1 MPRPFRKPDRV
12 ALPVIPAFLQKDGEV
27 RQEKVLKLRT
37 NLGKKRPHLNTRWE
51 PGSGDTCL

>member
-12 ALPVIPAFLQKDGEV
+12 ALPVIPAFLQNDGEE

-37 NLGKKRPHLNTRWE
+37 NLGNERPHLNTR
-51 PGSGDTCL
+51 